1 MSYVY
6 VQNKAIQLVLKNV
19 ENLPGSKDLINLSKS
34 VFDLYKKLIGEL
46 DEKDK
51 NKIEG
56 NERNMKEWCKE
67 NIRFQR

>member
-1 MSYVY
+1 MSFVY
-6 VQNKAIQLVLKNV
+6 VQNKAIQLVLENV

-51 NKIEG
+51 NKIEE
-56 NERNMKEWCKE
+56 NVRTMKEWCKE
-67 NIRFQR
+67 I